1 MEQVAQEENG
11 TPRGAAAAA
20 LRQSLSYDT
29 VFRMAL
35 LSPEGEQWNCVA
47 VNSTD
52 GWTEITA
59 PALDD
64 EDEADYIPRH
74 TEGRE
79 LKSTCNLL

>member
-1 MEQVAQEENG
+1 MTIGKVINKVG
-11 TPRGAAAAA
+11 GAEAERILLTA
-20 LRQSLSYDT
+20 DEG
-29 VFRMAL
+29 MAL

-47 VNSTD
+47 VDSTD

-59 PALDD
+59 PAPDD

>member
-1 MEQVAQEENG
+1 MTIGKVINTVNG
-11 TPRGAAAAA
+11 TATERILLTADEG
-20 LRQSLSYDT
+20 
-29 VFRMAL
+29 MAL

-47 VNSTD
+47 VDSTD

-59 PALDD
+59 PTPDD